1 MHPSDPKEK
10 RERKEEKEKERERAS
25 KIESERAGVAQSLP
39 PSDQKTREAGTEKE
53 EKEEKKKGSKKE
65 SACAI
70 YEMAAEMLP

>member
-53 EKEEKKKGSKKE
+53 EEEEGSKKE